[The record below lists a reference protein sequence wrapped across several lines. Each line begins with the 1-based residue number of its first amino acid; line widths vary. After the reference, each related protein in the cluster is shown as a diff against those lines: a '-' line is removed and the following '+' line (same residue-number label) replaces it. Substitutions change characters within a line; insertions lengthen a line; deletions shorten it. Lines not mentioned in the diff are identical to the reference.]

1 MKEVIA
7 AFAKYNKGAN
17 LALFDTL
24 DKAGTGIAKKASGT
38 FYKTIL
44 ATIQHCLWSELT
56 WLKRYKAL
64 GDYSALHAGILDE
77 EVDALKAEVGEDYQK
92 TVSLLKE
99 VDSSFVA
106 FTDEIGP
113 EDLQRPIKF
122 KNAKGEEQERTCWQT
137 IFHVLN
143 HGTHH
148 RGEISGVL
156 DNFGINNDFSGFFR
170 YL

>member
-17 LALFDTL
+17 LALLDAL
-24 DKAGTGIAKKASGT
+24 DKAGTDIAKKASGT

-56 WLKRYKAL
+56 WLKRYKVL
-64 GDYSALHAGILDE
+64 GDYSSLRADILGEDVE
-77 EVDALKAEVGEDYQK
+77 ALKVKIGEDYQK
-92 TVSLLKE
+92 TVTSIKE
-99 VDSSFVA
+99 MDSIFSA
-106 FTDEIGP
+106 FADEIKP
-113 EDLQRPIKF
+113 EDLQRSIKF
-122 KNAKGEEQERTCWQT
+122 KNAKGEEQERICWQT

-156 DNFGINNDFSGFFR
+156 DNFGVNNDFSGFFK